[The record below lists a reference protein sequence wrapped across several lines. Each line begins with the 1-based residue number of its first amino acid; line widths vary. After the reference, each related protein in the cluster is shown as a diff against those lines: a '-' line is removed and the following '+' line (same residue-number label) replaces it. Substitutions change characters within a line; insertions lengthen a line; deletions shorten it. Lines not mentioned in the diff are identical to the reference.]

1 MAALSK
7 VIFPTPE
14 TVDLEAY
21 IPTDSIFFN
30 FIVPPVLF
38 IFNSPTGDAI
48 VNRLSANIP
57 AEFLFIT
64 SISPLLFIRS
74 FLSVFAFNFPNIPAE
89 FSPKIFILIK

>member
-14 TVDLEAY
+14 TVDLGAY
-21 IPTDSIFFN
+21 IPTDLIFFK
-30 FIVPPVLF
+30 FIVPPVLL
-38 IFNSPTGDAI
+38 ITNLSTGDV

-57 AEFLFIT
+57 AEFLFTT

-89 FSPKIFILIK
+89 FSPEIFI